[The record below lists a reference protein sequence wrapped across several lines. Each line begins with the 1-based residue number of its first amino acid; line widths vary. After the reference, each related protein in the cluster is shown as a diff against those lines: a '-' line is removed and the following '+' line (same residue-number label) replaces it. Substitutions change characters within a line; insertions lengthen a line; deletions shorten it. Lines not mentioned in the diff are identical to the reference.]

1 MTEIKDCTRCGSKIV
16 EQRHNARRAT
26 EFIRYVENYKSVES
40 KTAKLCSECHDDLW
54 DFVFDSNVDRSDKAD
69 PMPLEKMSE
78 SVQRQ
83 VDDLQGVLESLEGA
97 TEREND
103 G

>member
-54 DFVFDSNVDRSDKAD
+54 GFVFDSDVDRSDKAD
-69 PMPLEKMSE
+69 PIPLEKMGE
-78 SVQRQ
+78 SVERYI
-83 VDDLQGVLESLEGA
+83 DDLQDVLVSLEDA
-97 TEREND
+97 TEREYD
-103 G
+103 E

>member
-1 MTEIKDCTRCGSKIV
+1 MTDIKDCTRCGSKIV

-26 EFIRYVENYKSVES
+26 EFIRHVENYKSVES

-54 DFVFDSNVDRSDKAD
+54 DFVFDSDVDRSDKAD
-69 PMPLEKMSE
+69 PMPLEKMGE

-83 VDDLQGVLESLEGA
+83 VDDLRGVLESLEEA
-97 TEREND
+97 Q
-103 G
+103 